1 MSKQEPEM
9 AKLKERDYEVLQT
22 MREGR
27 ANPLLIRERTALD
40 KGDVNTVLVRL
51 GRSGYVEQITRG
63 LYEITDKGRGELR
76 AVRENRESWIF
87 HEEVTESDLEIFP
100 QEAGKLDQENEYYAW
115 LLLGVTDDDR
125 AYYFDKVEEE
135 IVEVVSDDEDLVEV
149 ESHALGEVT
158 HGGSVADRMTNY
170 MLVQKDQREWDR
182 WSRYSLAI
190 SFAHEMGRVA
200 RNFLTTEERIGYSFR
215 VVFDLDFFA
224 VMAFLGLGSAT
235 TDEFSR
241 AALDKMESSQ
251 ELREWIDDLGLPLEA
266 EEKESIR

>member
-1 MSKQEPEM
+1 MSKEEPEM
-9 AKLKERDYEVLQT
+9 ATLNERDYEVLRT

-27 ANPLLIRERTALD
+27 VNPLLVRERTALD

-51 GRSGYVEQITRG
+51 GRSGYIEQITRG
-63 LYEITDKGRGELR
+63 LYEITDKGRAELR
-76 AVRENRESWIF
+76 AVRQKRESWIF
-87 HEEVTESDLEIFP
+87 HDEVTESDLESFP
-100 QEAGKLDQENEYYAW
+100 EQAGKLDQENEYYAW
-115 LLLGVTDDDR
+115 LLLGVTDDGR

-135 IVEVVSDDEDLVEV
+135 IVEVVSDDDELVEV
-149 ESHALGEVT
+149 ESLALEEVT
-158 HGGSVADRMTNY
+158 YGESFPDRVMNY

-182 WSRYSLAI
+182 WSRYSLAL
-190 SFAHEMGRVA
+190 SFAHEMGGVA
-200 RNFLTTEERIGYSFR
+200 RNFLTNEERIGYSFR

-241 AALDKMESSQ
+241 AALDKMENSQ
-251 ELREWIDDLGLPLEA
+251 ELREWIDDFGLPREA